1 MKRSKSRCLE
11 RLGVVGLLYC
21 SAAALGA
28 AGSGVPKLD
37 RAIKKANSEW
47 AAAMRK
53 GDAATIAAA
62 YTDDA
67 IFISLDGSCVRG
79 RPEIEKMYRD
89 RFASGGLAVFTAIQS
104 QHTVVDGDFAYESG
118 SAEIGSRKNGKTD
131 LGGGRFLTVWHRQS
145 DGGLERVVPRK
156 NDPPMKRL
164 SRRTKPF
171 IESVIRE
178 MTRLGEQ
185 VGGVNLAQGLPDFHP
200 PAPVLAALERAAK
213 RPGRH
218 QYSFTWGSSAFRAAV
233 AKKYARF
240 NAMEVDPEREVTV
253 TCGTSEAIV
262 ATVFALT
269 EPGDE
274 VVILEPWYENYF
286 PACTLA
292 GVNPRFVPMTEPR
305 FEIDFA
311 KLRVAFS
318 KKTRLIL
325 LNTPGNPTGR
335 VLSRVELEEIGRLCR
350 QFGTI
355 AVVDEIY
362 EHIWFEGHPHV
373 SLASLPGMEDRT
385 VTLSG
390 LGKSYA
396 VTGWRIGWAVAAPRL
411 TNLIRKVHDYL
422 TVCAPAPFQDAGLAA
437 LSLPGAYYVEM
448 RTKYARKRAMLL
460 GTLSKSGFGFS
471 PPEGAY
477 YVMADVAPLGWK
489 DDWKFLDF
497 LARKVGVIGV
507 PGSSFYVGGGG
518 RTKMR
523 FNFAKRESTL
533 REAARRLDAWD
544 LRSPGRRRR
553 R

>member
-1 MKRSKSRCLE
+1 MK
-11 RLGVVGLLYC
+11 
-21 SAAALGA
+21 
-28 AGSGVPKLD
+28 P
-37 RAIKKANSEW
+37 
-47 AAAMRK
+47 
-53 GDAATIAAA
+53 
-62 YTDDA
+62 
-67 IFISLDGSCVRG
+67 
-79 RPEIEKMYRD
+79 
-89 RFASGGLAVFTAIQS
+89 
-104 QHTVVDGDFAYESG
+104 
-118 SAEIGSRKNGKTD
+118 
-131 LGGGRFLTVWHRQS
+131 
-145 DGGLERVVPRK
+145 
-156 NDPPMKRL
+156 L

-200 PAPVLAALERAAK
+200 PAPLLSALGRVAK

-218 QYSFTWGSSAFRAAV
+218 QYSFTWGSPEFREAV
-233 AKKYARF
+233 ARKYRRF
-240 NAMEVDPEREVTV
+240 NSMKVDADREVTI

-262 ATVFALT
+262 ASVFALT

-274 VVILEPWYENYF
+274 VVILEPWYENYL
-286 PACTLA
+286 PACVLA
-292 GVNPRFVPMTEPR
+292 GVTPRFVPLREPG
-305 FEIDFA
+305 FGIDFA
-311 KLRVAFS
+311 KLRAAFRR
-318 KKTRLIL
+318 KTRLLL

-335 VLSRVELEEIGRLCR
+335 VLSRGELEEIGRLCR
-350 QFGTI
+350 RFGTI

-362 EHIWFEGHPHV
+362 EHIWFDGHPHV

-411 TNLIRKVHDYL
+411 TSLIRKVHDYL

-437 LSLPGAYYVEM
+437 LSLPGSYYAGM
-448 RTKYARKRAMLL
+448 RRKYARKREMLL
-460 GTLSKSGFGFS
+460 SALSAAGFGFS
-471 PPEGAY
+471 APEGAY

-497 LARKVGVIGV
+497 LARRVGVIGV
-507 PGSSFYVGGGG
+507 PGSSFYVGGRG

-533 REAARRLDAWD
+533 REAARRLEAWE

-553 R
+553 GRSGK